1 MQRGRFCVSQAEP
14 GSSIANQL
22 PGDTSV
28 GGPWTTLR
36 SKNGTCIPELYQLSK
51 PLLEY
56 PPKASNSNKFFKIK
70 IRQPDVSK

>member
-36 SKNGTCIPELYQLSK
+36 SKNGTCIPELY
-51 PLLEY
+51 
-56 PPKASNSNKFFKIK
+56 
-70 IRQPDVSK
+70 